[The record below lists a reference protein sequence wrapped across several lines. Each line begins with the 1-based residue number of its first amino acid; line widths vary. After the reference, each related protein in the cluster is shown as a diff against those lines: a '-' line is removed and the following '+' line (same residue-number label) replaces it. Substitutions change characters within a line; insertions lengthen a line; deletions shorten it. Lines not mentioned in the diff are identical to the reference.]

1 MSAGRLRNLA
11 FAACVAGTIAIVALT
26 VAFWVYGFLG
36 PPAWR
41 VVDPDLT
48 IYTDATRRLLG
59 GGGWYLPRQLNG
71 PYAIVQGVVLY
82 PPVTAWFFAPWLVL
96 PPWTFSAIPV
106 AITAWA
112 VWQLRPAPWTWPL
125 IALCIMW
132 PMVPLKTL
140 RLNPSVWLMAA
151 TATGLLYRWP
161 GVFVTLKPSLLPFA
175 LIGIRSRGWWA
186 VAGLL
191 VLASAPVVADT
202 LRYPSVVLNAQGG
215 GLMYSLPDV
224 PFLLIPIFAW
234 LGSRTHGPA
243 RPLQPSRAAERG
255 SSQTTTENRGAGGHG
270 GAEA

>member
-1 MSAGRLRNLA
+1 MSAGRLHNLA
-11 FAACVAGTIAIVALT
+11 FAASVAGALAIIALT
-26 VAFWVYGFLG
+26 AAFWAYGFLG

-41 VVDPDLT
+41 VGYPDLT
-48 IYTDATRRLLG
+48 VYTDATRRLLG
-59 GGGWYLPRQLNG
+59 GGGWFLARQMNG
-71 PYAIVQGVVLY
+71 PYAIVQGDVLY
-82 PPVTAWFFAPWLVL
+82 PPVAAWFFAPWLVL

-125 IALCIMW
+125 IALCVMW

-151 TATGLLYRWP
+151 TAMGLLYRWP
-161 GVFVTLKPSLLPFA
+161 GAFIALKPSLLPFA
-175 LIGIRSRGWWA
+175 VIGIRSRGWWA
-186 VAGLL
+186 AAALL

-202 LRYPSVVLNAQGG
+202 LRYPGVVLNAQGG

-234 LGSRTHGPA
+234 LGSERRLPVGP
-243 RPLQPSRAAERG
+243 RVPGREAA
-255 SSQTTTENRGAGGHG
+255 
-270 GAEA
+270 